1 VTRYWGRLRRRD
13 IFAVDIHLGCSR
25 GLAVPLAYF
34 WQRSTGPPTRF
45 PLGTAARINC
55 WTMSA
60 LGQKQASHP
69 EISMSALPPI
79 ADIEGVL
86 RNVRFVPTAD
96 MRQGASSFGGTSK
109 KRPHCSVHDKQRGSE
124 RVSFLIRYSPL
135 GLLPFM
141 DFIAARFCGALF
153 GRHCRHLLSRR
164 GIWNAQ
170 PQRGHDCRHERKSS

>member
-1 VTRYWGRLRRRD
+1 MFLLLSVFIYICLTLKEPIRD
-13 IFAVDIHLGCSR
+13 ASFPKPDEAIRGAAVELYCD
-25 GLAVPLAYF
+25 
-34 WQRSTGPPTRF
+34 
-45 PLGTAARINC
+45 
-55 WTMSA
+55 
-60 LGQKQASHP
+60 
-69 EISMSALPPI
+69 
-79 ADIEGVL
+79 
-86 RNVRFVPTAD
+86 RNVRFVPKTD